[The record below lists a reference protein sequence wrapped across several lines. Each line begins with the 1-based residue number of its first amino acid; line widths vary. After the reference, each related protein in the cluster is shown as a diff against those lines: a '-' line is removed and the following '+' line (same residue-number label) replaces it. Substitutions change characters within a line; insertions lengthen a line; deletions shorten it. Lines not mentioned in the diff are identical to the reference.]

1 MAGARSRGQSEVT
14 LGAGHVIGIFLG
26 AVVLC
31 GACFALGYFM
41 GRGHGAPRGAGSAAI
56 APGANAD
63 GDLTA
68 KKSTPATPSWDFFPN
83 KSAKNSSATPGLTPE
98 KAPEV
103 HSPAHPPP
111 SGPISMPAKPAGV
124 NIDRKP
130 PVLSSGRPGLSLQV
144 AALRDRAD
152 AISLAGFLKQKGYHA
167 YAWGPGP
174 DRLFRVQ
181 VGPYATAHQA
191 QVAQKKLER
200 EGFKSILR
208 K

>member
-1 MAGARSRGQSEVT
+1 MAGGRSRGQSEVT

-41 GRGHGAPRGAGSAAI
+41 GRGHGVPQAAGSAAI
-56 APGANAD
+56 APGASVD
-63 GDLTA
+63 SDLTT
-68 KKSTPATPSWDFFPN
+68 KKSASPTPSWDFFPN
-83 KSAKNSSATPGLTPE
+83 KSGKNSSATPGLTPE
-98 KAPEV
+98 KSPETR
-103 HSPAHPPP
+103 SPAAPP
-111 SGPISMPAKPAGV
+111 SGPISMAPEPTDV
-124 NIDRKP
+124 RIDRKP
-130 PVLSSGRPGLSLQV
+130 PVLATGRPGLSLQV

-152 AISLAGFLKQKGYHA
+152 AISLAGFLKKQGYPA
-167 YAWGPGP
+167 FAWGPGP

-181 VGPYATAHQA
+181 VGPYATAHEA
-191 QVAQKKLER
+191 QVAQTKLER

>member
-1 MAGARSRGQSEVT
+1 MAGGRSKGQSEVT

-41 GRGHGAPRGAGSAAI
+41 GRGHGASRGAGSAAI
-56 APGANAD
+56 APVANAD

-68 KKSTPATPSWDFFPN
+68 KKSSPATPSWDFFPN
-83 KSAKNSSATPGLTPE
+83 KSGKNSSATPGLTPE
-98 KAPEV
+98 KGPEATHAP
-103 HSPAHPPP
+103 AQR
-111 SGPISMPAKPAGV
+111 SGPIAMPAKPAHV
-124 NIDRKP
+124 RIDRKP

-152 AISLAGFLKQKGYHA
+152 AVSLAGFLKQKGYHA

-174 DRLFRVQ
+174 GRLYRVQ
-181 VGPYATAHQA
+181 VGPYATPHEAQA
-191 QVAQKKLER
+191 AQKKLER

>member
-1 MAGARSRGQSEVT
+1 MAGGRGRGQSEVT

-41 GRGHGAPRGAGSAAI
+41 GRGHGAPRGTGSAAI
-56 APGANAD
+56 APDANAD

-68 KKSTPATPSWDFFPN
+68 KKSAPTTPSWDFFPN
-83 KSAKNSSATPGLTPE
+83 KSGKTSSATPGLTPE

-103 HSPAHPPP
+103 RSPAPVPP
-111 SGPISMPAKPAGV
+111 SGPISMPAKPPHV
-124 NIDRKP
+124 RIDRKP
-130 PVLSSGRPGLSLQV
+130 PVLASGRPGLSLQV

-152 AISLAGFLKQKGYHA
+152 AISLAGFLKQKGYPA

-181 VGPYATAHQA
+181 VGPYATTRKAQA
-191 QVAQKKLER
+191 AQQKLEG